1 MVFSLAVFVF
11 TFLIYIKG
19 VSPSVYGGDSGDIIL
34 ASWFGGVAHP
44 PGYPLNTMIG
54 WVFTHLPYQATIAFK
69 ANLMAA
75 FLMAIAISLLFLILN
90 KLIKNVYVSLASC
103 LVLTFTPLFW
113 LYGHIIEVFQL
124 NIVLIGASLYF
135 LLSWRESV
143 FLKRQKMLFLN
154 LAFLFLGLA
163 VFHHQ
168 TSVLIIPSFAFLI
181 LKTNKKIIKD
191 TKLLFKLAAFFA
203 LGFLPYIFIPFAAFR
218 YTPINWDDPSN
229 LRNFLR
235 LVTRADYGTFVAAS
249 NIVGVGIKAR
259 LLQFVN
265 YFLFLKADF
274 SIVGLFLIAAGAIY
288 CFLREKVFFYFLLL
302 AIFFAG
308 PFFLFYSSFPLDSD
322 FFIGLWE
329 RFVLLSYFL
338 LFIYIGFG
346 IKVIYD
352 FIKSFFIKY
361 VRVPFLSKE
370 ALVLLVGASLLLY
383 PLFLAFTNYSK
394 VDLSNFYLGDWL
406 GQDILTS
413 VEPNSLFLVFA
424 DTTAFNS
431 QYIFYTS
438 HNPKNIKLVIPGQL
452 KHLEYRKQ
460 VMRYY
465 PELKYP
471 DDFLDRDEKDSAK
484 YIASLMHSNV
494 NQFPIFAIDHYPDV
508 AGYKWMTVGL
518 VRKFIKTENYNKDE
532 LARVNGQVYKNFK
545 FTDFSNKLGYTQF
558 ITSHIE
564 GIYYRSLIEL
574 SDEFL
579 INDQENEA
587 FKYLN
592 LAVDLIPD
600 AKEPYIRF
608 GNVYFKNK
616 NCLGAK
622 GNYEKAFSIDSRDWR
637 LADILSSVY
646 GDCLKDDAMARKY
659 KEKAEEL
666 KGTSDS
672 LDKF

>member
-1 MVFSLAVFVF
+1 M
-11 TFLIYIKG
+11 
-19 VSPSVYGGDSGDIIL
+19 
-34 ASWFGGVAHP
+34 
-44 PGYPLNTMIG
+44 
-54 WVFTHLPYQATIAFK
+54 
-69 ANLMAA
+69 
-75 FLMAIAISLLFLILN
+75 
-90 KLIKNVYVSLASC
+90 
-103 LVLTFTPLFW
+103 
-113 LYGHIIEVFQL
+113 
-124 NIVLIGASLYF
+124 
-135 LLSWRESV
+135 
-143 FLKRQKMLFLN
+143 
-154 LAFLFLGLA
+154 
-163 VFHHQ
+163 
-168 TSVLIIPSFAFLI
+168 
-181 LKTNKKIIKD
+181 
-191 TKLLFKLAAFFA
+191 
-203 LGFLPYIFIPFAAFR
+203 
-218 YTPINWDDPSN
+218 
-229 LRNFLR
+229 
-235 LVTRADYGTFVAAS
+235 
-249 NIVGVGIKAR
+249 
-259 LLQFVN
+259 
-265 YFLFLKADF
+265 
-274 SIVGLFLIAAGAIY
+274 IAAGAIY

-413 VEPNSLFLVFA
+413 VEPNSLF
-424 DTTAFNS
+424 
-431 QYIFYTS
+431 
-438 HNPKNIKLVIPGQL
+438 
-452 KHLEYRKQ
+452 LEYRKQ